1 MDKEKLPKEYVEWI
15 EAEKTLSEA
24 AYQEYLNSKPE
35 LHVNRHS
42 SLVSRKTGSKVF
54 RNSLTR
60 IVAAAVVVIVVGIS
74 ILINKDRIFNPAP
87 KYTKEQIALS
97 YEHAIKALTAYSSS
111 LNKGFDKLQSLPKIT
126 KDDHKQ

>member
-35 LHVNRHS
+35 TQVIRAQFS
-42 SLVSRKTGSKVF
+42 VF

>member
-1 MDKEKLPKEYVEWI
+1 MDKEKLPKEYGEWV
-15 EAEKTLSEA
+15 EAEKALSEL

-35 LHVNRHS
+35 TQVIRAQFS
-42 SLVSRKTGSKVF
+42 VF

-87 KYTKEQIALS
+87 KYTEEQIALS
-97 YEHAIKALTAYSSS
+97 YKHAIKALTAYSSS
-111 LNKGFDKLQSLPKIT
+111 LNKGFDKFQSLPSKIT